1 MAIIHED
8 KKILLTEHSA
18 KNFVK
23 KLKSKDLD
31 TSKKR
36 DAFIKSSRE
45 ILKITT
51 NNNITT
57 IKIKICKYKKLLSDK
72 W

>member
-1 MAIIHED
+1 MAIIYED
-8 KKILLTEHSA
+8 KKILFTDHSA

-31 TSKKR
+31 ASKKR
-36 DAFIKSSRE
+36 DAFIKSSKE
-45 ILKITT
+45 SLKITT

-57 IKIKICKYKKLLSDK
+57 ITIKNM
-72 W
+72 

>member
-23 KLKSKDLD
+23 KLKSKDL
-31 TSKKR
+31 KKEMR
-36 DAFIKSSRE
+36 
-45 ILKITT
+45 L
-51 NNNITT
+51 
-57 IKIKICKYKKLLSDK
+57 
-72 W
+72 